1 MIEDEKFTYQHFQSH
16 TPTFVSN
23 AEQYK
28 AKMKQERPFKT
39 ASEMYQLLT
48 DLMKA

>member
-1 MIEDEKFTYQHFQSH
+1 MIEDEHLTYEHFNVTVQHLLSH
-16 TPTFVSN
+16 

-28 AKMKQERPFKT
+28 SKMNRRDHLKT

>member
-1 MIEDEKFTYQHFQSH
+1 MIEEEHLTYEHFNVTVQHLLSH
-16 TPTFVSN
+16 